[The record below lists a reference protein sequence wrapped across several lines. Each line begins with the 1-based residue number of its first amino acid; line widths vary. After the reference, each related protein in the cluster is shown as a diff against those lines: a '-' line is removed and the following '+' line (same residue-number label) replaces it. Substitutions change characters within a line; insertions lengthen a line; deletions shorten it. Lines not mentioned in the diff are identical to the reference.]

1 LYRQGYD
8 LGRFYSLEEVYV
20 QDLNAYYT
28 ALQTHTHHNYYEGRA
43 DVDLT
48 GWLAYFVHSMA
59 QVFRRVADEV
69 RAQAAQPVVPEPPEL
84 RRLDRRAR
92 LALGLFT
99 RYDQVT
105 NAQIAKALGLSPR
118 TVRDLIAGWLDDGW
132 LEVAD
137 AARKT
142 RRYRLSATYRRYIG
156 EITAE

>member
-1 LYRQGYD
+1 
-8 LGRFYSLEEVYV
+8 
-20 QDLNAYYT
+20 
-28 ALQTHTHHNYYEGRA
+28 
-43 DVDLT
+43 
-48 GWLAYFVHSMA
+48 MA

-69 RAQAAQPVVPEPPEL
+69 RARASQPMAPEPPEL

-99 RYDQVT
+99 RQDLVT

-118 TVRDLIAGWLDDGW
+118 TVRDLIAGWL
-132 LEVAD
+132 EVAD

-142 RRYRLSATYRRYIG
+142 RRYRLSAKYRRAECIG